1 MIEKSRFGE
10 IRRFFDAAR
19 YMAGLVDNESI
30 EDDRV
35 STSDREIQ
43 GSVSDGESRE
53 RVNDNSG
60 TSSDSFYKR
69 ALNGLAKIVKAR
81 RK

>member
-1 MIEKSRFGE
+1 
-10 IRRFFDAAR
+10 
-19 YMAGLVDNESI
+19 MAGLVDNESI
-30 EDDRV
+30 EKDGV
-35 STSDREIQ
+35 VAGSHEIQ
-43 GSVSDGESRE
+43 DDVSDGESQE

-60 TSSDSFYKR
+60 TSADSFYRR

>member
-1 MIEKSRFGE
+1 MMEQSRFGE

-30 EDDRV
+30 EKDEV
-35 STSDREIQ
+35 IAGGRETQ
-43 GSVSDGESRE
+43 DSVSDGESQE

-60 TSSDSFYKR
+60 TSADSFYKR

>member
-1 MIEKSRFGE
+1 M
-10 IRRFFDAAR
+10 
-19 YMAGLVDNESI
+19 
-30 EDDRV
+30 RV
-35 STSDREIQ
+35 GRETQ
-43 GSVSDGESRE
+43 DGVSDGESRE